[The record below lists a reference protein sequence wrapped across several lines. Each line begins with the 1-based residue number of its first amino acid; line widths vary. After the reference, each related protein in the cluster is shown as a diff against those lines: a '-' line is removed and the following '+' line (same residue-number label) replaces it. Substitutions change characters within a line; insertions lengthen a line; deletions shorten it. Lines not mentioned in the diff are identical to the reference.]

1 MKNESPHRGLK
12 AAGAEADHF
21 EQSQPT
27 ASPTPHQ
34 LRSLVAR
41 AIAKA
46 SVAGEPL
53 VAVGRVREGFNG
65 IYAKGLAS
73 CIRTI
78 AVAQPDDRLAVFQ
91 NMAREAAGYVRKG
104 GIDVSEFADRFQD
117 MAVAYGLVEAHSQ
130 DAIQAMLTDALKEPT
145 ALNADASESHHW
157 PARSNGL
164 RPENGSGATAA
175 LVSRCAADIAPE
187 KIEWLWPGRLAR
199 GKHTCIA
206 GEPGTG
212 KSQVCISIIA
222 AVTTGGEW
230 PCGEGRAPLGN
241 AIILSAEDGAADTI
255 VPRLIAAGADLNRV
269 HVVSA
274 VRDADRSRR
283 TLNLQNDLDLLER
296 KIAEIGEVALVV
308 VDPVSSYLG
317 KTDSHKNSEV
327 RGVLEP
333 VSEMAERTR
342 VAILSVTHFSKA
354 GANNTTK
361 ALHRFIGS
369 IAFTGAPRAAFAV
382 IEDVEH
388 DDRRLFLHAKNNLAR
403 APQGLAFRLE
413 QCGVGDGIVASRI
426 LWDAE
431 PVAITANEALAAD
444 AAGTETR
451 TAKADSIELLKAA
464 LAGGPVP
471 AAEVNRMGREHGIT
485 TKAIRSAREALGVK
499 IERDGFGPGSKSL
512 WSLPE
517 GA

>member
-1 MKNESPHRGLK
+1 MTTEFPPPDARLAGKAKIVQLSAQRDVLRV
-12 AAGAEADHF
+12 AAG
-21 EQSQPT
+21 
-27 ASPTPHQ
+27 
-34 LRSLVAR
+34 
-41 AIAKA
+41 
-46 SVAGEPL
+46 
-53 VAVGRVREGFNG
+53 N
-65 IYAKGLAS
+65 
-73 CIRTI
+73 RTWTT
-78 AVAQPDDRLAVFQ
+78 
-91 NMAREAAGYVRKG
+91 G
-104 GIDVSEFADRFQD
+104 
-117 MAVAYGLVEAHSQ
+117 
-130 DAIQAMLTDALKEPT
+130 T
-145 ALNADASESHHW
+145 
-157 PARSNGL
+157 
-164 RPENGSGATAA
+164 
-175 LVSRCAADIAPE
+175 LVSRCAAEIPPE

-212 KSQVCISIIA
+212 KSQLSIAIIA
-222 AVTTGGEW
+222 AVTTAGEW
-230 PCGEGRAPLGN
+230 PCGEGRAPLGS

-255 VPRLIAAGADLNRV
+255 VPRLLAASADLRQV

-274 VRDADRSRR
+274 VRNTDGSRR
-283 TLNLQNDLDLLER
+283 ALNLQHDLDLIE
-296 KIAEIGEVALVV
+296 KKVAEVGNVALVV

-333 VSEMAERTR
+333 LSEMAERTR

-382 IEDVEH
+382 IEDAEH
-388 DDRRLFLHAKNNLAR
+388 DGRRLFLHAKNNLAS

-413 QCGVGDGIVASRI
+413 QCIVDDGILASRTS
-426 LWDAE
+426 WDAE

-444 AAGTETR
+444 AAGTDNQ
-451 TAKADSIELLKAA
+451 TAKAQAVEFLLAA
-464 LAGGPVP
+464 LASGPVP
-471 AAEVNRMGREHGIT
+471 AAEVNRMAREHGLT
-485 TKAIRSAREALGVK
+485 AKTIRTARESLKVK

-517 GA
+517 GS